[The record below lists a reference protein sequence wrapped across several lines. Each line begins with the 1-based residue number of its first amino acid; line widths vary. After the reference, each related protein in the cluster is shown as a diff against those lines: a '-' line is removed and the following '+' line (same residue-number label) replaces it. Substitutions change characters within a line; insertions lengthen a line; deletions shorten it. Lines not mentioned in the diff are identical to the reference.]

1 MYITDNSKKPKGDF
15 SDCRELLGRIADYPL
30 EYLEKEGI
38 FVFPEH
44 VKDSDD
50 LTKEQVVIKSVDNDY
65 VTSNVMG
72 FLGLNGE
79 KITIKSRFS
88 SEKESKDF
96 FLQYLIQKVFDFP
109 NFIDLS
115 VQSNF
120 KENIFMYLVFLF
132 PYYLKKAMRKGLFK
146 TYVRD
151 RKSVV

>member
-88 SEKESKDF
+88 S
-96 FLQYLIQKVFDFP
+96 
-109 NFIDLS
+109 
-115 VQSNF
+115 
-120 KENIFMYLVFLF
+120 
-132 PYYLKKAMRKGLFK
+132 
-146 TYVRD
+146 D